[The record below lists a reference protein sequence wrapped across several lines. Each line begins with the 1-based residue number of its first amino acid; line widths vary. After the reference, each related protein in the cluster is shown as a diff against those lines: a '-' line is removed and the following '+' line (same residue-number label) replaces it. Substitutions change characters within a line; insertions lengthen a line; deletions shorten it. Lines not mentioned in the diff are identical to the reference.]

1 MQSVQV
7 SILGQEFR
15 LKSDASEE
23 DVRKIIAYVEDQV
36 AAITA
41 SGRVIDS
48 LQVAVLALFNVA
60 AAYLQKTEGG
70 SEGAITLD
78 DERLTCLADRI
89 DRALAGEAEE

>member
-23 DVRKIIAYVEDQV
+23 EVRRIVAYVEEQV

-60 AAYLQKTEGG
+60 AAYLQKSEAD
-70 SEGAITLD
+70 SEGQIVRD
-78 DERLTCLADRI
+78 DDRLVCLADRI
-89 DRALAGEAEE
+89 DRVLAGDIEA